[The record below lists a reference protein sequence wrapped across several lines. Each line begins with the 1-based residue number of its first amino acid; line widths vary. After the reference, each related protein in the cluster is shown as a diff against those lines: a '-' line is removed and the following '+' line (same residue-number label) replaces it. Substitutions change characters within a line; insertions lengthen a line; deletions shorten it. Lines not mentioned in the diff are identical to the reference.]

1 MVQYKLV
8 TSYSSDVMIERSGV
22 VGSIKAHGRMSVA

>member
-8 TSYSSDVMIERSGV
+8 ISG
-22 VGSIKAHGRMSVA
+22 GSTMP

>member
-8 TSYSSDVMIERSGV
+8 TMTTC
-22 VGSIKAHGRMSVA
+22 